1 MSNVSEQVMKES
13 SSREHSLAP
22 TLLLSMPQLLDPNF
36 QRSVILLCEHGA
48 EGAFGLVLNRPTET
62 PAADVVGLNPKPVST
77 VRFACGLVARLS
89 HSEAGFYLAK
99 G

>member
-1 MSNVSEQVMKES
+1 MKES
-13 SSREHSLAP
+13 GSRDYSLAP

-36 QRSVILLCEHGA
+36 ERSVILLCEHGT

-62 PAADVVGLNPKPVST
+62 PAA
-77 VRFACGLVARLS
+77 CGLVVRLN
-89 HSEAGFYLAK
+89 HSEAGFYLVK

>member
-36 QRSVILLCEHGA
+36 QRSVILIGEHGA
-48 EGAFGLVLNRPTET
+48 EGVQVAVGCAHGDPRRRCHRTKPET
-62 PAADVVGLNPKPVST
+62 Q
-77 VRFACGLVARLS
+77 
-89 HSEAGFYLAK
+89 
-99 G
+99 